1 MKFSEDVYIKAE
13 AELKKRRDNA
23 EQLAEMR
30 RKQILNKHPE
40 LLEIE
45 NIIRNAA
52 LEVIKG
58 ISSGKAVDVKG
69 LSEKNLNAQK
79 EKAEL
84 LTKNGYPEDYLE
96 PQYSCKLCNDSGI
109 LNGKLC
115 SCHLEILKKISMSE
129 YSCSSILAVSTFDTF
144 DLKYYSTE
152 KYSNPEENIFL
163 DYSPREYME
172 ASFDF
177 LKSYAENFKPGANS
191 FFFTGATGLGKTHLS
206 LAVMNKVTEKGY
218 SVFYGSAD
226 NIIKQMEKE
235 RFGRSNG
242 DIEEEIENADLLIID
257 DLGTEFKTAFSETAV
272 YQIINNA
279 ILNGKPMI
287 ISSNLSI
294 DELEERYGQR
304 VVSRLNSFEV
314 VNFIGTDIR
323 QIKK

>member
-13 AELKKRRDNA
+13 VELKKRRDNA

-40 LLEIE
+40 LSEIE

-58 ISSGKAVDVKG
+58 LGSGKSVDVKG
-69 LSEKNLNAQK
+69 LSEKNLKAQK

-144 DLKYYSTE
+144 DLKYYSAE
-152 KYSNPEENIFL
+152 KDMNL
-163 DYSPREYME
+163 GYSPREYME

-177 LKSYAENFKPGANS
+177 LKSYAENFNKNSSS

-206 LAVMNKVTEKGY
+206 LAVMNKVTEKGF

-257 DLGTEFKTAFSETAV
+257 DLGTEFRTAFSETAV

-294 DELEERYGQR
+294 TELEERYGQR

-314 VNFIGTDIR
+314 INFIGTDIR

>member
-58 ISSGKAVDVKG
+58 LGCGKAVDVKG
-69 LSEKNLNAQK
+69 LSEKNLKAQK

-84 LTKNGYPEDYLE
+84 LAKNGYPEDYLE

-129 YSCSSILAVSTFDTF
+129 YSCSSILAVSTFETF
-144 DLKYYSTE
+144 DLKYYSTQ

-177 LKSYAENFKPGANS
+177 LKSYAENFKPGTNS

>member
-23 EQLAEMR
+23 EQLSDMR
-30 RKQILNKHPE
+30 RKQLITKFPE

-45 NIIRNAA
+45 NTIRDAA

-58 ISSGKAVDVKG
+58 LGSGKAVNVNS
-69 LSEKNLNAQK
+69 LAEKNLNAQK
-79 EKAEL
+79 EKNKL
-84 LTKNGYPEDYLE
+84 LKKNGYPEDYLE

-115 SCHLEILKKISMSE
+115 SCHLELLKKISMSE
-129 YSCSSILAVSTFDTF
+129 YSCSSVLAVSTFDTF
-144 DLKYYSTE
+144 DLEYYSTE
-152 KYSNPEENIFL
+152 KDKNFG
-163 DYSPREYME
+163 YSPREYME
-172 ASFDF
+172 ASVDF
-177 LKSYAENFKPGANS
+177 LKSYSEKFNKNSGS
-191 FFFTGATGLGKTHLS
+191 FFFTGGTGLGKTHLS

-257 DLGTEFKTAFSETAV
+257 DLGTEFRTAFSETAV

-294 DELEERYGQR
+294 TELEERYGQR

-314 VNFIGTDIR
+314 INFIGTDIR

>member
-30 RKQILNKHPE
+30 RKQLVTKFPE

-45 NIIRNAA
+45 NTIRDAA

-58 ISSGKAVDVKG
+58 LGNGKSVDVKT
-69 LSEKNLNAQK
+69 LAEKNLSAQN
-79 EKAEL
+79 EKREL
-84 LTKNGYPEDYLE
+84 LKNNGYPENYLD
-96 PQYSCKLCNDSGI
+96 PQYSCEICNDSGI

-115 SCHLEILKKISMSE
+115 SCHLELLKKISMSE
-129 YSCSSILAVSTFDTF
+129 YSCSSILAVSTFNTF
-144 DLKYYSTE
+144 DLKYYSAD
-152 KYSNPEENIFL
+152 KDMNL
-163 DYSPREYME
+163 GYSPREYME
-172 ASFDF
+172 ASVDF
-177 LKSYAENFKPGANS
+177 LKSYCDNFNKNPSS

-226 NIIKQMEKE
+226 NIIKEMEKE

-272 YQIINNA
+272 YQLINNA
-279 ILNGKPMI
+279 ILNSKPMI

-294 DELEERYGQR
+294 GELEERYGQR

-314 VNFIGTDIR
+314 INFIGTDIR

>member
-13 AELKKRRDNA
+13 AELKKRQENA
-23 EQLAEMR
+23 EKLAEMR

-58 ISSGKAVDVKG
+58 LGSGKKVDVKA
-69 LSEKNLNAQK
+69 LSEKNLEAQK
-79 EKAEL
+79 QKAEL

-96 PQYSCKLCNDSGI
+96 PQYSCKLCNDTGI

-115 SCHLEILKKISMSE
+115 SCHLDILKKISMSE

-144 DLKYYSTE
+144 DLKYYSAE
-152 KYSNPEENIFL
+152 KDMSL
-163 DYSPREYME
+163 GYSPREYME
-172 ASFDF
+172 ASLDF
-177 LKSYAENFKPGANS
+177 LKSYAENFKPEANS

-206 LAVMNKVTEKGY
+206 LAVMNKVTEKGFN
-218 SVFYGSAD
+218 VFYGSAD

-294 DELEERYGQR
+294 SELEERYGQR

-314 VNFIGTDIR
+314 INFIGTDIR

>member
-23 EQLAEMR
+23 EQLSDMR
-30 RKQILNKHPE
+30 RKQLITKFPE

-45 NIIRNAA
+45 NTIRDAA

-58 ISSGKAVDVKG
+58 LGSGKSVNVESLA
-69 LSEKNLNAQK
+69 EKNLNAQK
-79 EKAEL
+79 EKNEL
-84 LTKNGYPEDYLE
+84 LKKNGYPEDYLE

-115 SCHLEILKKISMSE
+115 SCHLELLKKISMSE
-129 YSCSSILAVSTFDTF
+129 YSCSSVLAVSTFDTF

-152 KYSNPEENIFL
+152 KDMNL
-163 DYSPREYME
+163 GYSPREYME
-172 ASFDF
+172 ASVDF
-177 LKSYAENFKPGANS
+177 LKSYAQNFNKNSGS
-191 FFFTGATGLGKTHLS
+191 FFFTGGTGLGKTHLS

-257 DLGTEFKTAFSETAV
+257 DLGTEFRTAFSETAV
-272 YQIINNA
+272 YQLINNA
-279 ILNGKPMI
+279 ILNSKPMI

-294 DELEERYGQR
+294 TELEERYGQR

-314 VNFIGTDIR
+314 INFIGTDIR

>member
-23 EQLAEMR
+23 EQLSDMR
-30 RKQILNKHPE
+30 RKQLITKFPE

-45 NIIRNAA
+45 NTIRDAA

-58 ISSGKAVDVKG
+58 LGSGKAVNVNS
-69 LSEKNLNAQK
+69 LAEKNLNAQK
-79 EKAEL
+79 EKSEL
-84 LTKNGYPEDYLE
+84 LKKNGYPEDYLE

-115 SCHLEILKKISMSE
+115 SCHLELLKKISMSE
-129 YSCSSILAVSTFDTF
+129 YSCSSVLAVSTFDTF
-144 DLKYYSTE
+144 DLEYYSTE
-152 KYSNPEENIFL
+152 KDKNFG
-163 DYSPREYME
+163 YSPREYMK
-172 ASFDF
+172 ASVDF
-177 LKSYAENFKPGANS
+177 LKSYSENFNKNSGS
-191 FFFTGATGLGKTHLS
+191 FFFTGGTGLGKTHLS

-294 DELEERYGQR
+294 TELEERYGQR

>member
-23 EQLAEMR
+23 EQLSDMR
-30 RKQILNKHPE
+30 RKQLITKFPE

-45 NIIRNAA
+45 NTIRDAA

-58 ISSGKAVDVKG
+58 LGSGKSVNVESLA
-69 LSEKNLNAQK
+69 EKNLSAQK
-79 EKAEL
+79 EKSEL
-84 LTKNGYPEDYLE
+84 LKKNGYPEDYLE

-115 SCHLEILKKISMSE
+115 SCHLELLKKISMSE
-129 YSCSSILAVSTFDTF
+129 YSCSSVLAVSTFDTF

-152 KYSNPEENIFL
+152 KDMNL
-163 DYSPREYME
+163 GYSPREYME
-172 ASFDF
+172 ASVDF
-177 LKSYAENFKPGANS
+177 LKAYAQNFNKNSGS
-191 FFFTGATGLGKTHLS
+191 FFFTGGTGLGKTHLS

-257 DLGTEFKTAFSETAV
+257 DLGTEFRTAFSETAV
-272 YQIINNA
+272 YQLINNA
-279 ILNGKPMI
+279 ILNSKPMI

-294 DELEERYGQR
+294 TELEERYGQR

-314 VNFIGTDIR
+314 INFIGTDIR

>member
-23 EQLAEMR
+23 EQLSDMR
-30 RKQILNKHPE
+30 RKQLIAKFPE

-45 NIIRNAA
+45 NTIRDAA

-58 ISSGKAVDVKG
+58 LGSGKAVNVES
-69 LSEKNLNAQK
+69 LAQKNLNAQK
-79 EKAEL
+79 EKCEL
-84 LTKNGYPEDYLE
+84 LKKNGYPEDYLE

-115 SCHLEILKKISMSE
+115 SCHLELLKKISMSE
-129 YSCSSILAVSTFDTF
+129 YSCSSVLAVSTFDTF

-152 KYSNPEENIFL
+152 KDMNVG
-163 DYSPREYME
+163 YSPREYME
-172 ASFDF
+172 ASVDF
-177 LKSYAENFKPGANS
+177 LKSYSENFNKNSGS
-191 FFFTGATGLGKTHLS
+191 FFFTGGTGLGKTHLS

-257 DLGTEFKTAFSETAV
+257 DLGTEFRTAFSETAV

-279 ILNGKPMI
+279 ILNSKPMI

-294 DELEERYGQR
+294 TELEERYGQR

-314 VNFIGTDIR
+314 INFIGTDIR

>member
-23 EQLAEMR
+23 EQLSDMR
-30 RKQILNKHPE
+30 RKQLITKFPE

-45 NIIRNAA
+45 STIRDAA

-58 ISSGKAVDVKG
+58 IGSGKAVNVNI
-69 LSEKNLNAQK
+69 LAEKNLNAQK
-79 EKAEL
+79 EKTEL
-84 LTKNGYPEDYLE
+84 LKKNGYPEDYLE

-115 SCHLEILKKISMSE
+115 SCHLELLKKISMSE
-129 YSCSSILAVSTFDTF
+129 YSCSSVLAVSTFDTF

-152 KYSNPEENIFL
+152 KDMKYG
-163 DYSPREYME
+163 YSPREYME
-172 ASFDF
+172 ASVDF
-177 LKSYAENFKPGANS
+177 LKSYSVNFNKNSGS
-191 FFFTGATGLGKTHLS
+191 FFFTGGTGLGKTHLS

-257 DLGTEFKTAFSETAV
+257 DLGTEFRTAFSETAV

-279 ILNGKPMI
+279 ILNSKPMI

-294 DELEERYGQR
+294 TELEERYGQR

-314 VNFIGTDIR
+314 INFIGTDIR

>member
-13 AELKKRRDNA
+13 AELKKRQENA
-23 EQLAEMR
+23 EKLAEMR

-58 ISSGKAVDVKG
+58 IGSGKSVNVNA
-69 LSEKNLNAQK
+69 LAETNLKAQK
-79 EKAEL
+79 QKAEL

-96 PQYSCKLCNDSGI
+96 PQYSCKMCNDSGI
-109 LNGKLC
+109 YNGKLC
-115 SCHLEILKKISMSE
+115 NCHLEILKKISMNE
-129 YSCSSILAVSTFDTF
+129 YSCSSILAVSTFETF
-144 DLKYYSTE
+144 DLKYYSAE
-152 KYSNPEENIFL
+152 KDKSL
-163 DYSPREYME
+163 GYSPREYME
-172 ASFDF
+172 ASLDF
-177 LKSYAENFKPGANS
+177 LKSYAETFRPGKSS

-206 LAVMNKVTEKGY
+206 LAVMNRVTENGY

-279 ILNGKPMI
+279 ILNGKSMI

-294 DELEERYGQR
+294 GELEERYGQR

-314 VNFIGTDIR
+314 INFIGTDIR

>member
-58 ISSGKAVDVKG
+58 LGTGKAVDVKS
-69 LSEKNLNAQK
+69 LSEKNLKAQK

-96 PQYSCKLCNDSGI
+96 PQYTCKLCNDSGI

-115 SCHLEILKKISMSE
+115 TCHLDVLKKISMSE
-129 YSCSSILAVSTFDTF
+129 YSCSSILAISTFETF
-144 DLKYYSTE
+144 DLKYYSAE
-152 KYSNPEENIFL
+152 KDKAL
-163 DYSPREYME
+163 GYSPREYME

-191 FFFTGATGLGKTHLS
+191 FFFTGGTGLGKTHLS
-206 LAVMNKVTEKGY
+206 LAVMNKVTEKGF

-257 DLGTEFKTAFSETAV
+257 DLGTEFRTAFSETAV

-279 ILNGKPMI
+279 ILNSKPMI

-294 DELEERYGQR
+294 TELEERYGQR

-314 VNFIGTDIR
+314 INFIGTDIR

>member
-13 AELKKRRDNA
+13 AELKKRQENA
-23 EQLAEMR
+23 EKLAEMR

-58 ISSGKAVDVKG
+58 LGSGKKVDVKA
-69 LSEKNLNAQK
+69 LSEKNLEAQK
-79 EKAEL
+79 QKAEL

-115 SCHLEILKKISMSE
+115 SCHLDILKKISMSE
-129 YSCSSILAVSTFDTF
+129 YSCSSILAVSTFETF

-152 KYSNPEENIFL
+152 KDMSL
-163 DYSPREYME
+163 GYSPREYME
-172 ASFDF
+172 ASLDF
-177 LKSYAENFKPGANS
+177 LKSYAENFKPGTNS

-206 LAVMNKVTEKGY
+206 LAVMNKVTEKGFN
-218 SVFYGSAD
+218 VFYGSAD

-294 DELEERYGQR
+294 SELEERYGQR

-314 VNFIGTDIR
+314 INFIGTDIR

>member
-23 EQLAEMR
+23 EQLSDMR
-30 RKQILNKHPE
+30 RKQLITKFPE

-45 NIIRNAA
+45 NTIRDAA

-58 ISSGKAVDVKG
+58 LGSGKAVNVNS
-69 LSEKNLNAQK
+69 LAEKNLNAQK
-79 EKAEL
+79 EKTEL
-84 LTKNGYPEDYLE
+84 LKKNGYPEDYLE

-115 SCHLEILKKISMSE
+115 SCHLELLKKISMSE
-129 YSCSSILAVSTFDTF
+129 YSCSSVLAVSTFDTF

-152 KYSNPEENIFL
+152 KDKKFG
-163 DYSPREYME
+163 YSPREYME
-172 ASFDF
+172 ASVDF
-177 LKSYAENFKPGANS
+177 LKSYSEKFNKNSGS
-191 FFFTGATGLGKTHLS
+191 FFFTGGTGLGKTHLS

-257 DLGTEFKTAFSETAV
+257 DLGTEFRTAFSETAV

-294 DELEERYGQR
+294 TELEERYGQR

-314 VNFIGTDIR
+314 INFIGTDIR

>member
-23 EQLAEMR
+23 EQLADMR

-40 LLEIE
+40 LSEIE

-58 ISSGKAVDVKG
+58 LGSGKSVDIKG
-69 LSEKNLNAQK
+69 LAEKNLQAQK

-115 SCHLEILKKISMSE
+115 TCHLEILKKISMSE

-144 DLKYYSTE
+144 DLKYYSTQ
-152 KYSNPEENIFL
+152 KDMNL
-163 DYSPREYME
+163 GYSPREYME

-177 LKSYAENFKPGANS
+177 LKSYAENFNKNSSS

-206 LAVMNKVTEKGY
+206 LAVMNKVTEKGF

-294 DELEERYGQR
+294 SELEERYGQR

-314 VNFIGTDIR
+314 INFIGTDIR

>member
-23 EQLAEMR
+23 EQLADMR
-30 RKQILNKHPE
+30 RKQLITKFPE

-45 NIIRNAA
+45 NTIRDAA

-58 ISSGKAVDVKG
+58 LGSGKTVNVESLA
-69 LSEKNLNAQK
+69 EKNLSAQK
-79 EKAEL
+79 EKSEL
-84 LTKNGYPEDYLE
+84 LKKNGYPEDYLE

-109 LNGKLC
+109 LGGKLC
-115 SCHLEILKKISMSE
+115 SCHLELLKKISMSE
-129 YSCSSILAVSTFDTF
+129 YSCSSVLAISTFDTF

-152 KYSNPEENIFL
+152 KDKNVG
-163 DYSPREYME
+163 YSPREYME
-172 ASFDF
+172 ASVDF
-177 LKSYAENFKPGANS
+177 LKSYCDNFNKISGS
-191 FFFTGATGLGKTHLS
+191 FFFTGGTGLGKTHLS

-272 YQIINNA
+272 YQLINNA
-279 ILNGKPMI
+279 ILNSKPMI

-294 DELEERYGQR
+294 TELEERYGQR

-314 VNFIGTDIR
+314 INFIGTDIR

>member
-13 AELKKRRDNA
+13 AELKKRQENA
-23 EQLAEMR
+23 EKLAEMR

-58 ISSGKAVDVKG
+58 IGSGKSVNVNA
-69 LSEKNLNAQK
+69 LAETNLKAQK
-79 EKAEL
+79 QKAEL

-96 PQYSCKLCNDSGI
+96 PQYSCKMCNDSGI
-109 LNGKLC
+109 YNGKLC
-115 SCHLEILKKISMSE
+115 NCHLEILKKISMNE
-129 YSCSSILAVSTFDTF
+129 YSCSSILAVSTFETF
-144 DLKYYSTE
+144 DLKYYSAE
-152 KYSNPEENIFL
+152 KDKSL
-163 DYSPREYME
+163 GYSPREYME
-172 ASFDF
+172 ASLDF
-177 LKSYAENFKPGANS
+177 LKSYAETFRPGKSS

-206 LAVMNKVTEKGY
+206 LAVMNRVTENGY

-279 ILNGKPMI
+279 ILNGKSMI

-294 DELEERYGQR
+294 SELEERYGQR

-314 VNFIGTDIR
+314 INFIGTDIR

>member
-23 EQLAEMR
+23 EQLADMR
-30 RKQILNKHPE
+30 RKQLITKFPE

-45 NIIRNAA
+45 NTIRDAA

-58 ISSGKAVDVKG
+58 LGSGKTVNVESLA
-69 LSEKNLNAQK
+69 EKNLSAQK
-79 EKAEL
+79 EKSEL
-84 LTKNGYPEDYLE
+84 LKKNGYPEDYLE

-109 LNGKLC
+109 LGGKLC
-115 SCHLEILKKISMSE
+115 SCHLELLKKISMSE
-129 YSCSSILAVSTFDTF
+129 YSCSSVLAVSTFDTF

-152 KYSNPEENIFL
+152 KDKNTG
-163 DYSPREYME
+163 YSPREYME
-172 ASFDF
+172 ASVDF
-177 LKSYAENFKPGANS
+177 LKSYAQNFNKNSGS
-191 FFFTGATGLGKTHLS
+191 FFFTGGTGLGKTHLS

-272 YQIINNA
+272 YQLINNA
-279 ILNGKPMI
+279 ILNSKPMI

-294 DELEERYGQR
+294 TELEERYGQR

-314 VNFIGTDIR
+314 INFIGTDIR

>member
-13 AELKKRRDNA
+13 AELKKRQENA

-58 ISSGKAVDVKG
+58 IGSGKRVDVNS
-69 LSEKNLNAQK
+69 LSEKNLEAQRK
-79 EKAEL
+79 RAEL

-96 PQYSCKLCNDSGI
+96 PQYTCKLCNDTGI
-109 LNGKLC
+109 FNGKLC
-115 SCHLEILKKISMSE
+115 KCHLDILKKISMSE
-129 YSCSSILAVSTFDTF
+129 YSCSSVLAISTFETF
-144 DLKYYSTE
+144 DLKYYSAE
-152 KYSNPEENIFL
+152 KDKAL
-163 DYSPREYME
+163 GYSPREYME

-177 LKSYAENFKPGANS
+177 LKAYAENFKPDSNS

-206 LAVMNKVTEKGY
+206 LAVMNKVTEKGFN
-218 SVFYGSAD
+218 VFYGSAD

-294 DELEERYGQR
+294 NELEERYGQR

-314 VNFIGTDIR
+314 INFIGTDIR

>member
-13 AELKKRRDNA
+13 VELKKRRDNA

-40 LLEIE
+40 LSEIE

-58 ISSGKAVDVKG
+58 LGSGKSVDVKG
-69 LSEKNLNAQK
+69 LSEKNLKAQK

-144 DLKYYSTE
+144 DLKYYSAE
-152 KYSNPEENIFL
+152 KDMNL
-163 DYSPREYME
+163 GYSPREYME

-177 LKSYAENFKPGANS
+177 LKSYAENFNKNSSS

-206 LAVMNKVTEKGY
+206 LAVMNKVTEKGF

-272 YQIINNA
+272 YQLINNA

>member
-13 AELKKRRDNA
+13 AELKKRQENA
-23 EQLAEMR
+23 EKLAEMR

-58 ISSGKAVDVKG
+58 LGRGKKVDVKA
-69 LSEKNLNAQK
+69 LSEKNLEAQK
-79 EKAEL
+79 QKAEL

-115 SCHLEILKKISMSE
+115 SCHLDILKKISMSE
-129 YSCSSILAVSTFDTF
+129 YSCSSILAVSTFETF

-152 KYSNPEENIFL
+152 KDMSL
-163 DYSPREYME
+163 GYSPREYME
-172 ASFDF
+172 ASLDF
-177 LKSYAENFKPGANS
+177 LKSYAENFKPGTNS

-206 LAVMNKVTEKGY
+206 LAVMNKVTEKGFN
-218 SVFYGSAD
+218 VFYGSAD

-294 DELEERYGQR
+294 SELEERYGQR

-314 VNFIGTDIR
+314 INFIGTDIR

>member
-23 EQLAEMR
+23 EQLADMR
-30 RKQILNKHPE
+30 RKQLITKFPE

-45 NIIRNAA
+45 NTIRDAA

-58 ISSGKAVDVKG
+58 LGSGKTVNVESLA
-69 LSEKNLNAQK
+69 EKNIYAQK
-79 EKAEL
+79 EKSEL
-84 LTKNGYPEDYLE
+84 LKKNGYPEDYLE

-109 LNGKLC
+109 LGGKLC
-115 SCHLEILKKISMSE
+115 SCHLELLKKISMSE
-129 YSCSSILAVSTFDTF
+129 YSCSSVLAISTFDTF

-152 KYSNPEENIFL
+152 KDKNVG
-163 DYSPREYME
+163 YSPREYME
-172 ASFDF
+172 ASVDF
-177 LKSYAENFKPGANS
+177 LKSYCDNFNKNSGS
-191 FFFTGATGLGKTHLS
+191 FFFTGGTGLGKTHLS

-272 YQIINNA
+272 YQLINNA
-279 ILNGKPMI
+279 ILNSKPMI

-294 DELEERYGQR
+294 TELEERYGQR

-314 VNFIGTDIR
+314 INFIGTDIR

>member
-23 EQLAEMR
+23 EQLADMR
-30 RKQILNKHPE
+30 RKQLITKFPE

-45 NIIRNAA
+45 NTIRDAA

-58 ISSGKAVDVKG
+58 LGSGKTVNVESLA
-69 LSEKNLNAQK
+69 EKNLSAQK
-79 EKAEL
+79 EKSEL
-84 LTKNGYPEDYLE
+84 LKKNGYPEDYLE

-109 LNGKLC
+109 LGGKLC
-115 SCHLEILKKISMSE
+115 SCHLELLKKISMSE
-129 YSCSSILAVSTFDTF
+129 YSCSSVLAVSTFDTF

-152 KYSNPEENIFL
+152 KDKNVG
-163 DYSPREYME
+163 YSPREYME
-172 ASFDF
+172 ASVDF
-177 LKSYAENFKPGANS
+177 LKSYCDNFNKNSGS
-191 FFFTGATGLGKTHLS
+191 FFFTGGTGLGKTHLS

-272 YQIINNA
+272 YQLINNA
-279 ILNGKPMI
+279 ILNSKPMI

-294 DELEERYGQR
+294 TELEERYGQR

-314 VNFIGTDIR
+314 INFIGTDIR

>member
-23 EQLAEMR
+23 EQLSDMR
-30 RKQILNKHPE
+30 RKQLITKFPE

-45 NIIRNAA
+45 NTIRDAA

-58 ISSGKAVDVKG
+58 LGSGKAVNVNS
-69 LSEKNLNAQK
+69 LAEKNLNAQK
-79 EKAEL
+79 EKSEL
-84 LTKNGYPEDYLE
+84 LKKNGYPEDYLE

-115 SCHLEILKKISMSE
+115 SCHLELLKKISMSE
-129 YSCSSILAVSTFDTF
+129 YSCSSVLAVSTFDTF

-152 KYSNPEENIFL
+152 KDMNL
-163 DYSPREYME
+163 GYSPREYME
-172 ASFDF
+172 ASVDF
-177 LKSYAENFKPGANS
+177 LKSYAQNFNKNSGS
-191 FFFTGATGLGKTHLS
+191 FFFTGGTGLGKTHLS

-257 DLGTEFKTAFSETAV
+257 DLGTEFRTAFSETAV
-272 YQIINNA
+272 YQLINNA
-279 ILNGKPMI
+279 ILNSKPMI

-294 DELEERYGQR
+294 TELEERYGQR

-314 VNFIGTDIR
+314 INFIGTDIR

>member
-23 EQLAEMR
+23 EQLSDMR
-30 RKQILNKHPE
+30 RKQLLTKFPE

-45 NIIRNAA
+45 NTIRDAA

-58 ISSGKAVDVKG
+58 LGSGKAVNVESLAK
-69 LSEKNLNAQK
+69 KNLSAQK
-79 EKAEL
+79 EKSEL
-84 LTKNGYPEDYLE
+84 LKNNGYPEDYLE
-96 PQYSCKLCNDSGI
+96 AQYTCKHCNDSGI

-115 SCHLEILKKISMSE
+115 SCHLELLKKIAMSE
-129 YSCSSILAVSTFDTF
+129 YSCSSVLAISTFETF

-152 KYSNPEENIFL
+152 KDMNL
-163 DYSPREYME
+163 GYSPREYME
-172 ASFDF
+172 ASVDF
-177 LKSYAENFKPGANS
+177 LKSYSDNFNKNSGS
-191 FFFTGATGLGKTHLS
+191 FFFTGGTGLGKTHLS

-257 DLGTEFKTAFSETAV
+257 DLGTEFRTAFSETAV

-294 DELEERYGQR
+294 TELEERYGQR

-314 VNFIGTDIR
+314 INFIGTDIR

>member
-1 MKFSEDVYIKAE
+1 K
-13 AELKKRRDNA
+13 
-23 EQLAEMR
+23 LAEMR

-58 ISSGKAVDVKG
+58 LGRGKKVDVKA
-69 LSEKNLNAQK
+69 LSEKNLEAQK
-79 EKAEL
+79 QKAEL

-115 SCHLEILKKISMSE
+115 SCHLDILKKISMSE
-129 YSCSSILAVSTFDTF
+129 YSCSSILAVSTFETF

-152 KYSNPEENIFL
+152 KDMSL
-163 DYSPREYME
+163 GYSPREYME
-172 ASFDF
+172 ASLDF
-177 LKSYAENFKPGANS
+177 LKSYAENFKPGTNS

-206 LAVMNKVTEKGY
+206 LAVMNKVTEKGFN
-218 SVFYGSAD
+218 VFYGSAD

-294 DELEERYGQR
+294 SELEERYGQR

-314 VNFIGTDIR
+314 INFIGTDIR

>member
-23 EQLAEMR
+23 EQLSDMR
-30 RKQILNKHPE
+30 RKQLITKFPE

-45 NIIRNAA
+45 NTIRDAA

-58 ISSGKAVDVKG
+58 LGSGKAVNVES
-69 LSEKNLNAQK
+69 LAEKNLNAQK
-79 EKAEL
+79 EKCEL
-84 LTKNGYPEDYLE
+84 LKKNGYPEDYLE

-115 SCHLEILKKISMSE
+115 SCHLELLKKISMSE
-129 YSCSSILAVSTFDTF
+129 YSCSSVLAVSTFDTF
-144 DLKYYSTE
+144 DLKYYSAE
-152 KYSNPEENIFL
+152 KDMGL
-163 DYSPREYME
+163 GYSPREYME
-172 ASFDF
+172 ASVDF
-177 LKSYAENFKPGANS
+177 LKSYSESFNKNSGS
-191 FFFTGATGLGKTHLS
+191 FFFTGGTGLGKTHLS

-257 DLGTEFKTAFSETAV
+257 DLGTEFRTAFSETAV

-279 ILNGKPMI
+279 ILNSKPMI

-294 DELEERYGQR
+294 TELEERYGQR

-314 VNFIGTDIR
+314 INFIGTDIR

>member
-23 EQLAEMR
+23 EQLSDMR
-30 RKQILNKHPE
+30 RKQLITKFPE

-45 NIIRNAA
+45 STIRDAA

-58 ISSGKAVDVKG
+58 IGSGKAVNVNI
-69 LSEKNLNAQK
+69 LAEKNLNAQK
-79 EKAEL
+79 EKTEL
-84 LTKNGYPEDYLE
+84 LKKNGYPEDYLE

-115 SCHLEILKKISMSE
+115 SCHLELLKKISMSE
-129 YSCSSILAVSTFDTF
+129 YSCSSVLAVSTFDTF

-152 KYSNPEENIFL
+152 KDMKYG
-163 DYSPREYME
+163 YSPREYME
-172 ASFDF
+172 ASVDF
-177 LKSYAENFKPGANS
+177 LKSYSENFNKNSGS
-191 FFFTGATGLGKTHLS
+191 FFFTGGTGLGKTHLS

-235 RFGRSNG
+235 RFGRSNT

-257 DLGTEFKTAFSETAV
+257 DLGTEFRTAFSETAV

-279 ILNGKPMI
+279 ILNSKPMI

-294 DELEERYGQR
+294 TELEERYGQR

-314 VNFIGTDIR
+314 INFIGTDIR

>member
-23 EQLAEMR
+23 EQLADMR
-30 RKQILNKHPE
+30 RKQLIAKFPE

-45 NIIRNAA
+45 NTIRDAA

-58 ISSGKAVDVKG
+58 LGSGKAVNVNS
-69 LSEKNLNAQK
+69 LAEKNLSAQK
-79 EKAEL
+79 EKCEL
-84 LTKNGYPEDYLE
+84 LKSNGYPEDYLE

-115 SCHLEILKKISMSE
+115 SCHLELLKKISMSE
-129 YSCSSILAVSTFDTF
+129 YSCSSILAVSTFETF
-144 DLKYYSTE
+144 DLKYYSSE
-152 KYSNPEENIFL
+152 KDMNVG
-163 DYSPREYME
+163 YSPREYME
-172 ASFDF
+172 ASVDF
-177 LKSYAENFKPGANS
+177 LKSYCDNFNKNSGS
-191 FFFTGATGLGKTHLS
+191 FFFTGGTGLGKTHLS

-257 DLGTEFKTAFSETAV
+257 DLGTEFRTAFSETAV

-279 ILNGKPMI
+279 ILNSKPMI

-294 DELEERYGQR
+294 GELEERYGQR

-314 VNFIGTDIR
+314 INFIGTDIR

>member
-13 AELKKRRDNA
+13 VELKKRRDNA

-40 LLEIE
+40 LSEIE

-58 ISSGKAVDVKG
+58 LGSGKSVDVKG
-69 LSEKNLNAQK
+69 LSEKNLKAQK

-144 DLKYYSTE
+144 DLKYYSAE
-152 KYSNPEENIFL
+152 KDMNL
-163 DYSPREYME
+163 GYSPREYME

-177 LKSYAENFKPGANS
+177 LKSYAENFNKNSSS

-206 LAVMNKVTEKGY
+206 LAVMNKVTEKGF

>member
-1 MKFSEDVYIKAE
+1 MKFSEDVYMKAE

-23 EQLAEMR
+23 EQLSDMR
-30 RKQILNKHPE
+30 RKQLITKFPE

-45 NIIRNAA
+45 NTIRDAA

-58 ISSGKAVDVKG
+58 IGSGKAVNVNI
-69 LSEKNLNAQK
+69 LAEKNLNAQK
-79 EKAEL
+79 EKTEL
-84 LTKNGYPEDYLE
+84 LKKNGYPEDYLE

-115 SCHLEILKKISMSE
+115 SCHLELLKKISMSE
-129 YSCSSILAVSTFDTF
+129 YSCSSVLAVSTFDTF

-152 KYSNPEENIFL
+152 KDMKYG
-163 DYSPREYME
+163 YSPREYME
-172 ASFDF
+172 ASVDF
-177 LKSYAENFKPGANS
+177 LKSYSVNFNKNSGS
-191 FFFTGATGLGKTHLS
+191 FFFTGGTGLGKTHLS

-235 RFGRSNG
+235 RFGRSNT

-257 DLGTEFKTAFSETAV
+257 DLGTEFRTAFSETAV

-279 ILNGKPMI
+279 ILNSKPMI

-294 DELEERYGQR
+294 TELEERYGQR

-314 VNFIGTDIR
+314 INFIGTDIR

>member
-23 EQLAEMR
+23 EQLSDMR
-30 RKQILNKHPE
+30 RKQLITKFPE

-45 NIIRNAA
+45 NTIRDAA

-58 ISSGKAVDVKG
+58 LGSGKAVNVNS
-69 LSEKNLNAQK
+69 LAEKNLNAQK
-79 EKAEL
+79 EKSEL
-84 LTKNGYPEDYLE
+84 LKKNGYPEDYLE

-115 SCHLEILKKISMSE
+115 SCHLELLKKISMSE
-129 YSCSSILAVSTFDTF
+129 YSCSSVLAVSTFDTF

-152 KYSNPEENIFL
+152 KDMNL
-163 DYSPREYME
+163 GYSPREYME
-172 ASFDF
+172 ASVDF
-177 LKSYAENFKPGANS
+177 LKAYAQNFNKNSGS
-191 FFFTGATGLGKTHLS
+191 FFFTGGTGLGKTHLS

-257 DLGTEFKTAFSETAV
+257 DLGTEFRTAFSETAV
-272 YQIINNA
+272 YQLINNA
-279 ILNGKPMI
+279 ILNSKPMI

-294 DELEERYGQR
+294 TELEERYGQR

-314 VNFIGTDIR
+314 INFIGTDIR

>member
-23 EQLAEMR
+23 EQLADMR
-30 RKQILNKHPE
+30 RKQLIAKFPE

-45 NIIRNAA
+45 NTIRDAA

-58 ISSGKAVDVKG
+58 LGSGKSVNVNSLA
-69 LSEKNLNAQK
+69 EKNLSAQK
-79 EKAEL
+79 EKCEL
-84 LTKNGYPEDYLE
+84 LKSNGYPEDYLE

-115 SCHLEILKKISMSE
+115 SCHLELLKKISMSE
-129 YSCSSILAVSTFDTF
+129 YSCSSILAVSTFETF
-144 DLKYYSTE
+144 DLKYYSSE
-152 KYSNPEENIFL
+152 KDMNVG
-163 DYSPREYME
+163 YSPREYME
-172 ASFDF
+172 ASVDF
-177 LKSYAENFKPGANS
+177 LKSYCDNFNKNSGS
-191 FFFTGATGLGKTHLS
+191 FFFTGGTGLGKTHLS

-257 DLGTEFKTAFSETAV
+257 DLGTEFRTAFSETAV

-279 ILNGKPMI
+279 ILNSKLMI

-294 DELEERYGQR
+294 GELEERYGQR

-314 VNFIGTDIR
+314 INFIGTDIR